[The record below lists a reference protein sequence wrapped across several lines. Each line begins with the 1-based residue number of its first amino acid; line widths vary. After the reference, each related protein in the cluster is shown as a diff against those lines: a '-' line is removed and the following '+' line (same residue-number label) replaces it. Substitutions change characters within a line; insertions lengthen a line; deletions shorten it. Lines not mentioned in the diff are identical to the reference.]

1 MTPYY
6 PARDGYPSM
15 FEAEGNAGA
24 AVGGKPLHRS
34 FVDRL
39 LANQFPVPRRSARP
53 RRRSTVRDTFP
64 TFRSS
69 RKARAW
75 THESGTAT
83 VPETSDASRSSEP
96 GKLPVSPLFSVGR

>member
-34 FVDRL
+34 LVDRL
-39 LANQFPVPRRSARP
+39 LANQFQCPSISPSRSIP
-53 RRRSTVRDTFP
+53 SRRRSTSVRG
-64 TFRSS
+64 
-69 RKARAW
+69 RA
-75 THESGTAT
+75 
-83 VPETSDASRSSEP
+83 DASAAGLGEQPDRLSLS
-96 GKLPVSPLFSVGR
+96 GCAVSLPFQLVRAADDPVGRN

>member
-6 PARDGYPSM
+6 PAGDGYPSV

-39 LANQFPVPRRSARP
+39 LANQSPVPRRSARP
-53 RRRSTVRDTFP
+53 LQFPRVVDRLRSGAGRTPARPDGRQ
-64 TFRSS
+64 RS
-69 RKARAW
+69 R
-75 THESGTAT
+75 TG
-83 VPETSDASRSSEP
+83 
-96 GKLPVSPLFSVGR
+96 

>member
-6 PARDGYPSM
+6 PAGDGYPSV

-53 RRRSTVRDTFP
+53 LQFPRVVDRLRSGAGWTPARPDWV
-64 TFRSS
+64 SS
-69 RKARAW
+69 RI
-75 THESGTAT
+75 G
-83 VPETSDASRSSEP
+83 
-96 GKLPVSPLFSVGR
+96 